1 MALQT
6 DETKGTAQ
14 SNVSVA
20 TVRNVNTTVMM
31 TSSSEGTDDDNS
43 IGVHDD
49 NMTNSDDTTNGVS
62 PTRLTKTKKRRR
74 SRQRRPRFE
83 SDDIIELDPD
93 DLYCTLSGS
102 HDAEDCPHI
111 MSEVER
117 TARLNVWSPQRR
129 RKRSLEE
136 MLLYPESMMGY
147 PQRVREQYAWRLQPH
162 PTWTNTHLR
171 LPIKSTRPKV
181 CAVSCEDARVLDL
194 WENAEDS
201 PMSWQHYTDTDST
214 RTQHSVRLDRVLDSD
229 GATDTLE
236 MDIATDTLESELCA
250 ITGSVSFERLH
261 RSASRQKRIKRFYE
275 LLQLHSNGRVD
286 VEQKIW
292 NGDIMM
298 KYKW

>member
-20 TVRNVNTTVMM
+20 TVGNVNTTVMM
-31 TSSSEGTDDDNS
+31 TSSSEGTDDNS

-49 NMTNSDDTTNGVS
+49 NMTNSDDTT
-62 PTRLTKTKKRRR
+62 K
-74 SRQRRPRFE
+74 
-83 SDDIIELDPD
+83 
-93 DLYCTLSGS
+93 
-102 HDAEDCPHI
+102 
-111 MSEVER
+111 
-117 TARLNVWSPQRR
+117 
-129 RKRSLEE
+129 
-136 MLLYPESMMGY
+136 
-147 PQRVREQYAWRLQPH
+147 
-162 PTWTNTHLR
+162 
-171 LPIKSTRPKV
+171 PKV